1 MPYRSKRK
9 KKDQRGTASIYERVK
24 TSEPVSLD
32 TIMAEKAAAEQA
44 AGVKA
49 AGAKA
54 AGAKAAA
61 EQAAALTLL
70 YNMMII

>member
-1 MPYRSKRK
+1 MTVDGR
-9 KKDQRGTASIYERVK
+9 ICERARNRER
-24 TSEPVSLD
+24 EPVSLD
-32 TIMAEKAAAEQA
+32 TIMAEKAAAEQ
-44 AGVKA
+44 A